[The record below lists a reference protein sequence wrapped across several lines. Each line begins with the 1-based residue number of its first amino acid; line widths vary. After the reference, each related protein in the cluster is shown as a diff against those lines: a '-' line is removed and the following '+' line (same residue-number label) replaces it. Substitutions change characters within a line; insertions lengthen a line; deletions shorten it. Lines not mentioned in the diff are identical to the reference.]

1 MMKKIIVL
9 IFSMVLLLIIGT
21 GCGKSEMKID
31 KESLESLKED
41 KLFNLFTDK
50 YKECIPITCKKGDV
64 TNDGLEDLIII
75 YKSGENIRMRVLID
89 GKEVIFTEEVPA
101 PIENQTIEFK
111 DIDNKNEVEFIVKGS
126 KRSNIGYAIYRIE
139 NNEIKDLFGE
149 GMNECC

>member
-9 IFSMVLLLIIGT
+9 IFSMVLLLTIGT

>member
-9 IFSMVLLLIIGT
+9 IFSMVLLLTIGT
-21 GCGKSEMKID
+21 GCGKNEMKID

>member
-1 MMKKIIVL
+1 MKKTIVL
-9 IFSMVLLLIIGT
+9 IFSMVLLLTIGT

-31 KESLESLKED
+31 KESLEVLKED

-75 YKSGENIRMRVLID
+75 YKNGENIRMKVLID

-111 DIDNKNEVEFIVKGS
+111 DIDNKNEMEFIVKGS
-126 KRSNIGYAIYRIE
+126 KRSNIGYAIYRIVD
-139 NNEIKDLFGE
+139 NEIKDLFGE

>member
-1 MMKKIIVL
+1 MKKIIVL

-126 KRSNIGYAIYRIE
+126 KRSNIGYAIYRIID
-139 NNEIKDLFGE
+139 NEIKDLFGE